1 MKLQKLGIH
10 TIGQLAQTDE
20 KLLDSHFGKIGLVL
34 WAFANGY
41 DSDPVC
47 TEGYEAPVKSIG
59 NSTTTPR
66 DLETDLD
73 VWIIL
78 MALSESV
85 SARLRKHGFKCNV
98 VEISI
103 RDNGLNSI
111 TRQMHISQ
119 PTNITDEIVKAAF
132 KLFKK
137 HYRWEHPIR
146 SLGVRGS
153 DLVMEDIPVQLDLFD
168 NQEKREKLERLDRA
182 VDEIRRRFGYF
193 SIQRAAMY
201 QDKVLSHLDAGTHT
215 VHPHSYFHG

>member
-1 MKLQKLGIH
+1 MR
-10 TIGQLAQTDE
+10 QLD
-20 KLLDSHFGKIGLVL
+20 IRVIYL
-34 WAFANGY
+34 WN
-41 DSDPVC
+41 
-47 TEGYEAPVKSIG
+47 EAPVKSIG

-111 TRQMHISQ
+111 TRQKRISQ

-132 KLFKK
+132 ELF
-137 HYRWEHPIR
+137 
-146 SLGVRGS
+146 GGS
-153 DLVMEDIPVQLDLFD
+153 I
-168 NQEKREKLERLDRA
+168 
-182 VDEIRRRFGYF
+182 
-193 SIQRAAMY
+193 
-201 QDKVLSHLDAGTHT
+201 
-215 VHPHSYFHG
+215 